1 MKVQKQLSTSF
12 LIICHRKLILMTSK
26 PNGSY
31 GDRQQTWNLEPV
43 DLTRTNHSV
52 TPAHSVKVEPTVL
65 VQFKSRAVREKVT
78 RGRKIVKSLP
88 CSIAEDLT
96 TVNLQILNRFNKI
109 LIAWKKPG
117 HGTGNYFDFLI
128 DNTKILL
135 PPFQAW
141 GLLCMQLIVDSW

>member
-52 TPAHSVKVEPTVL
+52 TQVHSVKVEPTVL

-109 LIAWKKPG
+109 LIAWKNLVMEQEIILISWLIILK
-117 HGTGNYFDFLI
+117 YFCLHSKLEDYSV
-128 DNTKILL
+128 
-135 PPFQAW
+135 
-141 GLLCMQLIVDSW
+141 CS